1 MRTRTA
7 LLAAVLATAVAGP
20 TFAQAPAAPAPNQ
33 GRDCF
38 YGGSVNGFRA
48 VDNSTVL
55 LSIGTKQ
62 VYEVKLM
69 SPSIDVKWANGI
81 ALVSRG
87 GGNFICSALDADLV
101 VPGISGPE
109 RYPVT
114 SIRHLTP
121 EQVAALPARDR
132 P

>member
-1 MRTRTA
+1 MTLKTA
-7 LLAAVLATAVAGP
+7 LVASVLAAAALAGP
-20 TFAQAPAAPAPNQ
+20 GLAQTPGSPAAK
-33 GRDCF
+33 RDCF
-38 YGGSVNGFRA
+38 YGGNVNGFNA

-62 VYEVKLM
+62 IYEVKLF

-87 GGNFICSALDADLV
+87 GSFICSRLDADIV
-101 VPGISGPE
+101 VPSTVGPAE
-109 RYPVT
+109 RFPV
-114 SIRHLTP
+114 SAIRRLSP
-121 EQVAALPARDR
+121 EEVAALPKKLK

>member
-1 MRTRTA
+1 MTIKTA
-7 LLAAVLATAVAGP
+7 LIAGALAAAAVAGP
-20 TFAQAPAAPAPNQ
+20 SLAQAPAAPQN
-33 GRDCF
+33 RDCF
-38 YGGSVNGFRA
+38 YGGNVNGFRA
-48 VDNSTVL
+48 TDNSTVL

-62 VYEVKLM
+62 IYEVKLF

-87 GGNFICSALDADLV
+87 GGNFICSNLDADLV
-101 VPGISGPE
+101 IPSISGPE

-121 EQVAALPARDR
+121 AEIAAIPKKNLP
-132 P
+132 

>member
-1 MRTRTA
+1 MTVRTA
-7 LLAAVLATAVAGP
+7 LIAGALAAAALAGQAL
-20 TFAQAPAAPAPNQ
+20 AQAPAQN
-33 GRDCF
+33 RDCF
-38 YGGSVNGFRA
+38 YGGNVNGFQA

-69 SPSIDVKWANGI
+69 SPSIDVKWASGI

-101 VPGISGPE
+101 VPGVTGPE
-109 RYPVT
+109 RFPVT

-121 EQVAALPARDR
+121 EQVAALPPKDR